1 MSGSRLVPPRAARL
15 GPRCIFPHPVGESEH
30 ALRATQRR
38 SGGRFAGLGDHKGVL
53 PVGAHGGAAWL
64 SGAQGRVRV
73 RRHIRT
79 LIGIV
84 PRHGEESPLAYSL
97 GPLTEN
103 LERHTRAFGGVLGA
117 GRGIGHPRA
126 KRRSGGFCGAQGL
139 GSGREAA
146 RSTPSGRKTD
156 IPDTPHAER
165 GGGAAERPRNAFSA
179 PLPRRWWPPS
189 WSPSAPKRPRSVSV
203 FGRRQT
209 VAHQTLQWLRRSAD
223 KAIYRGEDSGNGRGA
238 ASV

>member
-30 ALRATQRR
+30 ALRATRRR
-38 SGGRFAGLGDHKGVL
+38 SGGRFAGLGNHKGVL

-73 RRHIRT
+73 RRRGT
-79 LIGIV
+79 VKNRLWRSQST
-84 PRHGEESPLAYSL
+84 PRA
-97 GPLTEN
+97 
-103 LERHTRAFGGVLGA
+103 HTRAFGGVLGA

-156 IPDTPHAER
+156 IPDTPHAETWR
-165 GGGAAERPRNAFSA
+165 WCRRTPAQRLLSAPAAPVVAAVLESQCAQAPAFS
-179 PLPRRWWPPS
+179 
-189 WSPSAPKRPRSVSV
+189 
-203 FGRRQT
+203 
-209 VAHQTLQWLRRSAD
+209 LRFRAAS
-223 KAIYRGEDSGNGRGA
+223 NRGA
-238 ASV
+238 SNAPMAPA